1 MNAILSA
8 SRFQGSD
15 EMIPRLRA
23 AGDVTLDLFHRDGRV
38 EDCWFGLPPREFAL
52 IWRLAEHPGNRSK
65 PGQVWTWG
73 SGSVN
78 LPSATQCFKEA

>member
-8 SRFQGSD
+8 SRFQRSD
-15 EMIPRLRA
+15 EMIPQLREA
-23 AGDVTLDLFHRDGRV
+23 ADMTLDHHGY
-38 EDCWFGLPPREFAL
+38 
-52 IWRLAEHPGNRSK
+52 SK

>member
-1 MNAILSA
+1 VNAILSA

-15 EMIPRLRA
+15 EMIPRLRE

-38 EDCWFGLPPREFAL
+38 EDCWLGLHPREFAL
-52 IWRLAEHPGNRSK
+52 VWRLAEYRGNRSK

-78 LPSATQCFKEA
+78 LPSAIQ